1 MALNAFSLISSCA
14 MDEENPMVGLEPE
27 KASTEST
34 PAFEST
40 TSEGEPWL
48 SLAKDREA
56 ALAAV
61 L

>member
-1 MALNAFSLISSCA
+1 
-14 MDEENPMVGLEPE
+14 MDEENPLVGLEPE

-56 ALAAV
+56 ALAV
-61 L
+61 EL

>member
-1 MALNAFSLISSCA
+1 
-14 MDEENPMVGLEPE
+14 MDEENPLVGLEPE

-48 SLAKDREA
+48 LLSKDQEA
-56 ALAAV
+56 ALAV
-61 L
+61 EL